1 MDVKEKATESAE
13 DRAGITRQTEAGVK
27 AVIAQQADTEE
38 KNSVSK
44 SRKRTV
50 CVIGHKNP
58 DTDSICA
65 AIAYTYLKK
74 QLEGP
79 DGMYQ
84 YVACRAGNV
93 SAETQF
99 VLDYFHVPQPLY
111 IENIGTRVKD
121 LEIRRTP
128 GVDGKISVRN
138 AWNLMNS
145 QNVFTLP
152 ITDDQNHLKGLI
164 TINDIAKSYM
174 DENDSAIVSVAKTP
188 YKNIMETLEADMV
201 VGDPDASFTEGKVII
216 AAANPD
222 VMENYIDPHDMVIL
236 GNRYESQLMSIIA
249 GAGCIVVCLGAPVSK
264 TIQHMAREKGVTIL
278 VTPLDTYTV
287 ARLINQSMPI
297 DFFMKSENLVT
308 FHIGDF
314 TDQIKDI
321 MSKKRY
327 RDFPILDKKGV
338 YIGTISRRNLMGAR
352 RRALIL
358 VDHNEVSQAVDNVEN
373 AEILE
378 ILDHHKIGTLQT
390 ISPVFFRNQPVGSTS
405 TIVYLMFR
413 EKKVEIPKTIAGLLV
428 SAILSDTLIFRSP
441 TCTVIDKMAAE
452 DLARIAGINCEEYA
466 KKMFRAG
473 SDLKNRTP
481 EEIFY
486 TDFKTFETSDVTIGI
501 GQITSMDQE
510 ELEEIKDRIK
520 PFIEKAYEEHGLAM
534 AFFMLTNIID
544 ESTTM
549 VCYGNR
555 AQQILE
561 TAFGVSVKDHIAKM
575 PGIVSR
581 KKQVVPAL
589 MAELNKDSEV

>member
-1 MDVKEKATESAE
+1 MPQQSGDIREELE
-13 DRAGITRQTEAGVK
+13 QITRAPQK
-27 AVIAQQADTEE
+27 Q
-38 KNSVSK
+38 K
-44 SRKRTV
+44 KRTV

-65 AIAYTYLKK
+65 AISYTYLKK
-74 QLEGP
+74 QLEKP
-79 DGMYQ
+79 DGGYQ
-84 YVACRAGNV
+84 YVACRAGSV

-99 VLDYFHVPQPLY
+99 VLDYFHVPQPLF

-128 GVDGKISVRN
+128 GVDAKISVKD
-138 AWNLMNS
+138 AWNLMNT

-152 ITDDQNHLKGLI
+152 ITDAESHLQGLI

-174 DENDSAIVSVAKTP
+174 DENDSAIVSVARTP
-188 YKNIMETLEADMV
+188 YRNIMETLDAEMV
-201 VGDPDASFTEGKVII
+201 VGDPEASFTEGKVVI

-222 VMENYIDPHDMVIL
+222 VMENYINPHDMVIL
-236 GNRYESQLMSIIA
+236 GNRYESQLMSILA

-264 TIQHMAREKGVTIL
+264 TIQHMAKEKGTTIL

-297 DFFMKSENLVT
+297 DFFMKSDNLIT
-308 FHIGDF
+308 FHLGDF
-314 TDQIKDI
+314 TDQIKEI

-327 RDFPILDKKGV
+327 RDFPVLDKRGA
-338 YIGTISRRNLMGAR
+338 YIGTISRRNLLNAR
-352 RRALIL
+352 KRALIL

-390 ISPVFFRNQPVGSTS
+390 INPVFFRNQPVGSTS
-405 TIVYLMFR
+405 TIVYEMYR
-413 EKKVEIPKTIAGLLV
+413 ENNVEIPKTIAGLLA

-441 TCTVIDKMAAE
+441 TCTMMDKVAAE
-452 DLARIAGINCEEYA
+452 HLAKIAGIEPEEYA
-466 KKMFRAG
+466 RKMFRAG

-486 TDFKTFETSDVTIGI
+486 TDFKTFEVNEETIGI
-501 GQITSMDQE
+501 GQITSMDEE
-510 ELEEIKDRIK
+510 ELSDIRDRIK
-520 PFIEKAYEEHGLAM
+520 PFIEKAYEQHGLSL

-549 VCYGNR
+549 ICYGKH
-555 AQQILE
+555 AQELLE
-561 TAFGVSVKDHIAKM
+561 SAFGVAVEDHIAKM

-581 KKQVVPAL
+581 KKQVVPVI
-589 MAELNKDSEV
+589 MAELNKDNDV

>member
-1 MDVKEKATESAE
+1 MENMVSEKTKSV
-13 DRAGITRQTEAGVK
+13 T
-27 AVIAQQADTEE
+27 DTPG
-38 KNSVSK
+38 KQK
-44 SRKRTV
+44 KRTV

-58 DTDSICA
+58 DTDSICS
-65 AIAYTYLKK
+65 AISYAYLKK
-74 QLEGP
+74 QKDGP
-79 DGMYQ
+79 DGPYN
-84 YVACRAGNV
+84 YVACRAGSV
-93 SAETQF
+93 SAETQY
-99 VLDYFHVPQPLY
+99 VLDYFKVPQPLF

-128 GVDGKISVRN
+128 GVDGKISVKD
-138 AWNLMNS
+138 AWNLMNT

-152 ITDDQNHLKGLI
+152 ITDSENHLQGLI

-188 YKNIMETLEADMV
+188 YRNILETLDAEMV
-201 VGDPDASFTEGKVII
+201 VGDPEASFTEGKVII

-222 VMENYIDPHDMVIL
+222 VMENYIDSHDMVIL

-264 TIQHMAREKGVTIL
+264 TIQHMAKEKGVTII
-278 VTPLDTYTV
+278 VSPLDTYTV

-327 RDFPILDKKGV
+327 RDFPILDKKGEYV
-338 YIGTISRRNLMGAR
+338 GTISRRNLMGAR

-373 AEILE
+373 AEIME
-378 ILDHHKIGTLQT
+378 IIDHHKIGTLQT
-390 ISPVFFRNQPVGSTS
+390 INPVYFRNQPLGCTA
-405 TIVYLMFR
+405 TIIYQMFQ
-413 EKKVEIPKTIAGLLV
+413 ENEIEIPRQIAGLLV

-441 TCTVIDKMAAE
+441 TCTPSDRLAAK
-452 DLARIAGINCEEYA
+452 DLAKIAGIDPEEYA

-486 TDFKTFETSDVTIGI
+486 TDFKTFEIGEETIGI
-501 GQITSMDQE
+501 GQITSMDEE
-510 ELEEIKDRIK
+510 ELREICGRIK
-520 PFIEKAYEEHGLAM
+520 PYIEKVYEEHGLSLAL
-534 AFFMLTNIID
+534 FMLTNIID
-544 ESTTM
+544 ESTLM
-549 VCYGNR
+549 VCYGGR
-555 AQQILE
+555 AKILIE
-561 TAFGVSVKDHIAKM
+561 AAFGVQVKDNVAMM

-589 MAELNKDSEV
+589 MAELAKDSEI

>member
-1 MDVKEKATESAE
+1 MPQESGDIRE
-13 DRAGITRQTEAGVK
+13 ELEQITRAPQK
-27 AVIAQQADTEE
+27 Q
-38 KNSVSK
+38 K
-44 SRKRTV
+44 KRTV

-65 AIAYTYLKK
+65 AISYTYLKK
-74 QLEGP
+74 QLEKP
-79 DGMYQ
+79 DGGYQ
-84 YVACRAGNV
+84 YVACRAGSV

-99 VLDYFHVPQPLY
+99 VLDYFHVPQPLF

-128 GVDGKISVRN
+128 GVDAKISVKD
-138 AWNLMNS
+138 AWNLMNT

-152 ITDDQNHLKGLI
+152 ITDAESHLQGLI

-174 DENDSAIVSVAKTP
+174 DENDSAIVSVARTP
-188 YKNIMETLEADMV
+188 YRNIMETLDAEMV
-201 VGDPDASFTEGKVII
+201 VGDPEASFTEGKVVI

-222 VMENYIDPHDMVIL
+222 VMENYINPHDMVIL
-236 GNRYESQLMSIIA
+236 GNRYESQLMSILA

-264 TIQHMAREKGVTIL
+264 TIQHMAKEKGTTIL

-297 DFFMKSENLVT
+297 DFFMKSDNLIT
-308 FHIGDF
+308 FHLGDF
-314 TDQIKDI
+314 TDQIKEI

-327 RDFPILDKKGV
+327 RDFPVLDKRGA
-338 YIGTISRRNLMGAR
+338 YIGTISRRNLLNAR
-352 RRALIL
+352 KRALIL

-390 ISPVFFRNQPVGSTS
+390 INPVFFRNQPVGSTS
-405 TIVYLMFR
+405 TIVYEMYR
-413 EKKVEIPKTIAGLLV
+413 ENNVEIPKTIAGLLA

-441 TCTVIDKMAAE
+441 TCTMMDKVAAE
-452 DLARIAGINCEEYA
+452 HLAKIAGIEPEEYA
-466 KKMFRAG
+466 RKMFRAG

-486 TDFKTFETSDVTIGI
+486 TDFKTFEVNEETIGI
-501 GQITSMDQE
+501 GQITSMDEE
-510 ELEEIKDRIK
+510 ELSDIRDRIK
-520 PFIEKAYEEHGLAM
+520 PFIEKAYEQHGLSL

-549 VCYGNR
+549 ICYGKH
-555 AQQILE
+555 AQELLE
-561 TAFGVSVKDHIAKM
+561 SAFGVTVEDHIAKM

-581 KKQVVPAL
+581 KKQVVPVI
-589 MAELNKDSEV
+589 MAELNKDNDV